1 MNIIRYSKL
10 SRNRQQQHHIDNSNI
25 KRKKKFSKPVIISNL
40 LYRQPGLTHFDLLRA
55 LPYRICKTLYP
66 NLKIN
71 KVSIIGG
78 NTLYIDE
85 KDSLN
90 LAWYRVYEAFET
102 RVILNQINPGD
113 VVLDLGAFIGYY
125 TVLFAKKVGQQGH
138 VFAFEPS
145 PKNFKILSKN
155 VKKRSNENIT
165 IEKKAISK
173 DTGNTTLYL
182 CNNNYGMNRIYPSV
196 YCDGNA
202 FGGKVQVDTIKL
214 DEYFGSF
221 KKPINFVKMDL
232 EGSEFGALEGMKE
245 IINENINIKIC
256 LEFHP
261 NSIKE
266 YGKDPKEIL
275 EFLHSYGF
283 TLYHLDSVTRTRD
296 IIDQSYVEE
305 FIDKANAYTANLLCQ
320 KEKK

>member
-1 MNIIRYSKL
+1 MNTIRYSKL

-40 LYRQPGLTHFDLLRA
+40 LYRLPGLTHFDLLRA
-55 LPYRICKTLYP
+55 LPYRICKTLDP
-66 NLKIN
+66 NLKID

-85 KDSLN
+85 IDSLN

-125 TVLFAKKVGQQGH
+125 TVLFANKVGQQGH

-155 VKKRSNENIT
+155 AENRSNMT
-165 IEKKAISK
+165 IEEKAISK
-173 DTGNTTLYL
+173 HTGNTTLYL

-196 YCDGNA
+196 YCDGST
-202 FGGKVQVDTIKL
+202 FGGKVEVDTIKL

-221 KKPINFVKMDL
+221 KRPINFVKMDL

-245 IINENINIKIC
+245 IINKNINIKMC

-261 NSIKE
+261 KSIKE
-266 YGKDPKEIL
+266 YGKDPKEML
-275 EFLHSYGF
+275 EFLHSFGF

-296 IIDQSYVEE
+296 IIDPLISDQSYIEG
-305 FIDKANAYTANLLCQ
+305 FIDKA
-320 KEKK
+320 